1 MSVLNIIPVAEPG
14 HSKTGKLVNLT
25 KEQVTVDNHRITV
38 YDCDG
43 DFSYFEV
50 VQLKPRETIYRSDDF
65 EITSGGVYHFDIA
78 FGAAELWI
86 EAKLENV

>member
-1 MSVLNIIPVAEPG
+1 MMTLYWKYGENNNQ
-14 HSKTGKLVNLT
+14 TW
-25 KEQVTVDNHRITV
+25 EQVTVDNHRITV

-50 VQLKPRETIYRSDDF
+50 VQLKPRETVYRSDDF
-65 EITSGGVYHFDIA
+65 DIGLDGEYHFDITLM
-78 FGAAELWI
+78 AAESWI

>member
-50 VQLKPRETIYRSDDF
+50 VLLKPRETVYRSDDF
-65 EITSGGVYHFDIA
+65 DIGLDGEYHFDIA
-78 FGAAELWI
+78 LMAAESWI

>member
-14 HSKTGKLVNLT
+14 HSNTGKLVNLT

-38 YDCDG
+38 YDCD
-43 DFSYFEV
+43 DNFSYFEV

>member
-1 MSVLNIIPVAEPG
+1 MILSWKYGENNNQ
-14 HSKTGKLVNLT
+14 TW
-25 KEQVTVDNHRITV
+25 EQVTVDNHRITV

-65 EITSGGVYHFDIA
+65 DITSGWRLSFRYRIN
-78 FGAAELWI
+78 AAELWI

>member
-1 MSVLNIIPVAEPG
+1 MMTLYWKYGENNNQ
-14 HSKTGKLVNLT
+14 TW
-25 KEQVTVDNHRITV
+25 EQVTVDNHRITV

-65 EITSGGVYHFDIA
+65 EITSGGAYHFDIA

-86 EAKLENV
+86 ETKLENV

>member
-50 VQLKPRETIYRSDDF
+50 VLLKPRETVYRSDDF
-65 EITSGGVYHFDIA
+65 DIGLDGEYHFDITLM
-78 FGAAELWI
+78 AAESWI